1 MDNSEVYSRIF
12 RLETKL
18 TDSIF
23 KVWIALFLAL
33 YLFALVGL
41 CLIHRAYTD
50 SLREM
55 RRELATVSPR
65 AAPQAVPPYG
75 RGP

>member
-1 MDNSEVYSRIF
+1 MDNSELYSRIF

-41 CLIHRAYTD
+41 CLIHRVYTD
-50 SLREM
+50 SLRET
-55 RRELATVSPR
+55 RRELAIFTR
-65 AAPQAVPPYG
+65 AAPQAAPPYG